1 MAGETYEKLMSG
13 VTPSLA
19 DSIRV
24 VTSAGDSNKALL
36 SAIATLIVET
46 YQGTSLETTAQTV
59 AGALNELAAAS
70 DGLRED
76 VDSIIPTFVDGY
88 EVIGG

>member
-1 MAGETYEKLMSG
+1 MAENYENLMSG

-24 VTSAGDSNKALL
+24 VTASGGSNKALL
-36 SAIATLIVET
+36 SAIGKLLVET
-46 YQGTSLETTAQTV
+46 YAGTSLETTAQTV
-59 AGALNELAAAS
+59 AGALNELAEAS
-70 DGLRED
+70 DGLRDD
-76 VDSIIPTFVDGY
+76 VDSIIPEFIDGY